1 MPREEPNADHW
12 EPHPTLTNQYKCLV
26 CFDGIY
32 RLGHRIPA
40 HENTDKHN
48 SALRTFN
55 PSPPSSSLP
64 SGAPSSYPPTP
75 FDAFIRDGTQN
86 LVYSLAYPS
95 NEIPAES
102 TPPQPQSL
110 VHWNLSIMSSDENLV
125 NMPEDQMAAVRK
137 VAAQLYEYVNGP
149 MDSDSEAGDD
159 EEWDDEDVPPDDVP
173 EPMGVLMTLK
183 KRTLPAALE
192 NGPDDPTST
201 LKHFHATGTLGK
213 TESYKRFP
221 SLSHQPISHLFLW
234 LLKVNQVDDVPSVKK
249 MVEINAELQK
259 KCGIKTLKYSGAFG
273 HKYYVNSLPD
283 IIAQEMANPKVRPHL
298 SFYPEDSGKKLSEA
312 RQAARWLHELPD
324 NQLTPMLR
332 LGAQDYYIHEPAMLR
347 DGNVVM
353 PIRWFTRGSKVH
365 AKCWGMEVVD
375 LGTGTSKWRVVQRHD
390 YEISQ
395 DDLMKTFPDLQIDH
409 RYYRLP
415 DFDSFL
421 DLYDPVTKT
430 STPWTI
436 TDPQLGNRWRALS
449 KGHRTYAFPIW
460 LYCDDTS
467 GNVSKK
473 WNEHNSFLF
482 IPAGLPREKQKEYN
496 IHFLST
502 SNKAPPVEMLEAVVS
517 QLKSSQ
523 EDGIWAWD
531 CVHEEPVLIIPMI
544 LALLGDNPM
553 QSTDA
558 SDESGI
564 PSHPHG
570 AVAREEDN
578 ESGVSSSESA
588 AASDAA
594 SDSTNGADKS
604 LSGSKKDGKKRSKKV
619 KETLHQ
625 MMTRVSSFIKVG
637 EPRSKERTMTA
648 LQSQFDQAKLPGSKT
663 RVATMR
669 TETGTKDTY
678 QLHYVEQLFAST
690 KGRHGTDSKAEAI
703 KATLETFPNN
713 TMSPVWQLDGLD
725 PHQDTPV
732 EILHVVLLG
741 FVKYLWRDIVHV
753 QLKGKTDKL
762 EILKSRLSSFDVSG
776 LGISPL
782 VGKTLVQYAG
792 SLTGRDFRTIA
803 QVAPFVIYDFVSKE
817 CLAAWTSLSKLIP
830 LIWQPEIEDIDVFLN
845 TLKAEIDHFLL
856 CTAQWTTRWFNK
868 PKFHILLHLPEHIRR
883 FGPAILFATEAF
895 ESYNA
900 VIRAKSVHS
909 NRHAPSRDIARAF
922 AQGNRIR
929 HLLSGGFF
937 PDVEMA
943 KPPDTFVF
951 DRTINSYL
959 GHAER
964 SPPTTGACVS
974 DKRLPRPFAETQT
987 ALYHQT
993 DMPSQVAGFVSMILA
1008 NNDMCKLNDY
1018 VLVRDSGGWA
1028 AFVGVVKEI
1037 LRDTMLPISS
1047 PPSHI
1052 LIERIDATHT
1062 SPTYGMPLL
1071 GPAGGCIVSKFEDI
1085 LCTANAPHNCARH
1098 NCQASGTRNVV
1109 EEREST
1115 NLTSSIVVHKGPA
1128 NDRVLNIGQMRDA
1141 KHVQRFRPPTIPLP
1155 HDALA
1160 QAVTKEFRA
1169 THKSPTSSSNTGL
1182 AQRLLTQHF
1191 S

>member
-12 EPHPTLTNQYKCLV
+12 EPHPNLTNQYKCLV

-32 RLGHRIPA
+32 RLGHHIPA
-40 HENTDKHN
+40 HENTDKHK

-55 PSPPSSSLP
+55 PPPPSSSLP

-102 TPPQPQSL
+102 TPPQPQSH

-125 NMPEDQMAAVRK
+125 NMPEDRMAAVRK
-137 VAAQLYEYVNGP
+137 VATQLYEYVNGP
-149 MDSDSEAGDD
+149 MDSDSEAGDNK
-159 EEWDDEDVPPDDVP
+159 EWDDEDVPPDDIP
-173 EPMGVLMTLK
+173 EPMGALTTLK

-201 LKHFHATGTLGK
+201 PKHFHATGNLCK
-213 TESYKRFP
+213 TKSYKRFP
-221 SLSHQPISHLFLW
+221 SLSHQPFSL
-234 LLKVNQVDDVPSVKK
+234 DDVPSVKK

-283 IIAQEMANPKVRPHL
+283 IIAQEMANPKGWPHL
-298 SFYPEDSGKKLSEA
+298 SFYPEDS
-312 RQAARWLHELPD
+312 D

-353 PIRWFTRGSKVH
+353 PIQWFTRGSKVH

-395 DDLMKTFPDLQIDH
+395 DDLMKTFPDLQSDH
-409 RYYRLP
+409 HYYWLP
-415 DFDSFL
+415 DFNSFL

-473 WNEHNSFLF
+473 WNKHNSFLF

-502 SNKAPPVEMLEAVVS
+502 SNKALPVEMLEAVVS

-558 SDESGI
+558 SDESSI

-578 ESGVSSSESA
+578 ESRVSSPESA

-604 LSGSKKDGKKRSKKV
+604 PSGFKKDGKKRSKKV

-625 MMTRVSSFIKVG
+625 MMTRLSSFIKVG
-637 EPRSKERTMTA
+637 QPRSKERTMTA

-703 KATLETFPNN
+703 KATLETFPDN

-762 EILKSRLSSFDVSG
+762 EILKSCLSSFDVSG

-817 CLAAWTSLSKLIP
+817 CLAVWTSLSKLIL

-845 TLKAEIDHFLL
+845 TLKTEINHFLL
-856 CTAQWTTRWFNK
+856 CTAQWTTCWFNE

-937 PDVEMA
+937 PDIEMA
-943 KPPDTFVF
+943 KPPDTFAS
-951 DRTINSYL
+951 DRSAWRTINSYL

-964 SPPTTGACVS
+964 SLPTTGACVS
-974 DKRLPRPFAETQT
+974 DRQPPRPFAETQM
-987 ALYHQT
+987 ALYLQL
-993 DMPSQVAGFVSMILA
+993 DVPSQVVGFVSMVLA
-1008 NNDMCKLNDY
+1008 NNDTCKLNDY
-1018 VLVRDSGGWA
+1018 VLLRDSGGWA
-1028 AFVGVVKEI
+1028 AFVGMVKEI
-1037 LRDTMLPISS
+1037 LHNITLPISS

-1052 LIERIDATHT
+1052 LTTQT

-1071 GPAGGCIVSKFEDI
+1071 GLAGGCLVANFEDI
-1085 LCTANAPHNCARH
+1085 LCTANAPHNCAR
-1098 NCQASGTRNVV
+1098 NKCQTTGTRNVV
-1109 EEREST
+1109 QEQEST
-1115 NLTSSIVVHKGPA
+1115 DLTTPIVMHNGPA
-1128 NDRVLNIGQMRDA
+1128 SD
-1141 KHVQRFRPPTIPLP
+1141 
-1155 HDALA
+1155 
-1160 QAVTKEFRA
+1160 
-1169 THKSPTSSSNTGL
+1169 
-1182 AQRLLTQHF
+1182 
-1191 S
+1191 